1 MKKRIAWNKG
11 LTKETD
17 ERVKKYGERMKGKN
31 NHMWKG
37 GNPRCKICNKLL
49 TKKEYEYCKKHT
61 FRPNLSENTKQKIRQ
76 KAIIRLSIPSNNPN
90 WKGGITPLKLK
101 ERDSNEVKL
110 WRISIFERDH
120 FTCQMPGCNK
130 PSHDLNAHHIK
141 QWSKYPDLRFDINNG
156 ITLCKKC
163 HSKIRRKE
171 KRFENL
177 FIEIIKC
184 KYGR

>member
-1 MKKRIAWNKG
+1 
-11 LTKETD
+11 
-17 ERVKKYGERMKGKN
+17 
-31 NHMWKG
+31 
-37 GNPRCKICNKLL
+37 
-49 TKKEYEYCKKHT
+49 
-61 FRPNLSENTKQKIRQ
+61 
-76 KAIIRLSIPSNNPN
+76 
-90 WKGGITPLKLK
+90 
-101 ERDSNEVKL
+101 
-110 WRISIFERDH
+110 
-120 FTCQMPGCNK
+120 MPGCNK